1 MMLLSVVFQL
11 DWLDNLW
18 PIESFYDVKNI
29 KKDKILNII
38 EILQT
43 LYLAEASSF
52 SSKIEVIY

>member
-1 MMLLSVVFQL
+1 MGHL
-11 DWLDNLW
+11 
-18 PIESFYDVKNI
+18 SFYDVKNI